1 MVELGC
7 ALAGVANSNQIHMAA
22 DEKAAVRIRIFVDA
36 DGKDGETGLLAV
48 QLEERGQFNDAR
60 LAPGGPE
67 VEKHDLSPEVGKM
80 DGGGSIGDGEV
91 GSHLAGLGRMCA
103 TVAGRHED
111 QLEQQS
117 KCE

>member
-1 MVELGC
+1 
-7 ALAGVANSNQIHMAA
+7 
-22 DEKAAVRIRIFVDA
+22 
-36 DGKDGETGLLAV
+36 
-48 QLEERGQFNDAR
+48 
-60 LAPGGPE
+60 
-67 VEKHDLSPEVGKM
+67 M